1 MNNLLNPLFLLESKP
16 LKRLLKANPDL
27 ASDVLNRKT
36 VLFPNDWVAN
46 EWAAE
51 RLHAINAGHHAS
63 KDASDRDNWIRLG
76 KRWKNSANESSDS
89 LNGVNS
95 YTLNIDKKINDNA
108 TNGEFS
114 LRNRLERAKK
124 IRRENRKFKRSK
136 AHKDFVRHAN
146 QVIRFGKYW
155 D

>member
-1 MNNLLNPLFLLESKP
+1 MNNNLNPLFLLESKP
-16 LKRLLKANPDL
+16 VKRLLKTNPDL
-27 ASDVLNRKT
+27 ADDVLDRKT
-36 VLFPNDWVAN
+36 ELFPNNWVAN
-46 EWAAE
+46 DWAGQ
-51 RLHAINAGHHAS
+51 RLKAIYSGHRAS
-63 KDASDRDNWIRLG
+63 KEDSDREGWKNLG
-76 KRWKNSANESSDS
+76 KRWKKHSNEASDA

-108 TNGEFS
+108 TNGYYS